1 MVEIIKQNLGD
12 DIFEPSLVLTA
23 DPGFS
28 SEANMQHLFEE
39 KINAVIPAS
48 IQRGKNLN
56 S

>member
-23 DPGFS
+23 DTGFS

-39 KINAVIPAS
+39 KINTVIPAS